1 MSVTIYHNP
10 RCSKSRQ
17 ALQLLIDT
25 RKKLEIIEYLNFPPT
40 PAELL
45 EILTKLN
52 MEPTEIVRT
61 KEAKETGI
69 NCLNGIN
76 LIEAISQN
84 PCSMQRPIIING
96 DKAVIGRPPE
106 RIFEIL

>member
-1 MSVTIYHNP
+1 MDLTIYHNP

-25 RKKLEIIEYLNFPPT
+25 GKKFKIIEYLNLPPT
-40 PAELL
+40 PAELTD
-45 EILTKLN
+45 ILTKLN
-52 MEPTEIVRT
+52 MTPTEILRT
-61 KEAKETGI
+61 KEAKKTGI

-76 LIEAISQN
+76 LIEAISKN
-84 PCSMQRPIIING
+84 PDSMQRPIIING